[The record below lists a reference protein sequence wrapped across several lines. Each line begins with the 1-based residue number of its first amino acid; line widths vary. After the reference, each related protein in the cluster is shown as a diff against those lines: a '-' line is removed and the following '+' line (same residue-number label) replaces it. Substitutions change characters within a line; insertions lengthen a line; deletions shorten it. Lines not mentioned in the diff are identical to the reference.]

1 MKRSREEQNLFKK
14 ISIEEHKYT
23 TLVIAC
29 QNGEVDV
36 VAFLIEKGADIDKV
50 SGPFNETPLFAA
62 CKGNHIGVVE
72 YLLERGADKDKVSG
86 YKNETPLLLAC
97 EMCHLD
103 LVVLLVTAGAD
114 IDKKAS
120 TEHGKSPLI
129 AACDLG
135 DLDMVSF
142 LVNQGADIEQ
152 ACRKHGKTPLI
163 MACDWGLLDMVTL
176 FVDRGVDIEKAGTHD
191 GRTPLIAACGK
202 GRLDVVQLLV
212 KKGAEK
218 DKPSVPP
225 SVIPTVGIWQCPP
238 RYPRWTP
245 ISIACSEGHL
255 EIVRFLFSEGIDINH
270 AALPAVEISDA
281 DRVDRV
287 KRGYQRPE
295 VKGHIGWNPPL
306 YEACLRGRSEVVRF
320 LLSKGVDR
328 DNVSD
333 NGITPLFVVCSRK
346 HLELVE
352 TLLTAGADTNKGIM
366 SGPRIL
372 VTPLHDVLTVVQIE
386 SQAGGRGLEHSDS
399 EYWKIAEF
407 LVKQGAD
414 INYLDHE
421 GRTPLDLLPLDDPRR
436 SQLQDLHN
444 FYLEEVSCLPVLK

>member
-120 TEHGKSPLI
+120 TEHGK
-129 AACDLG
+129 
-135 DLDMVSF
+135 
-142 LVNQGADIEQ
+142 
-152 ACRKHGKTPLI
+152 TPLI

-225 SVIPTVGIWQCPP
+225 SVIPTVDIRQCPP